1 MLSKN
6 HTRLCV
12 RLFELG
18 GSSLTDMSDASPPPK
33 KRTKRAPKHL
43 ACIVKHK
50 AIVKELKMKHAARV
64 ATLAITIRDAA
75 AELQQIETN
84 IMKEAKS
91 NPEYIKEYSIDKASF
106 DVFGP
111 ISDSKTNGTPIEGAG
126 FQDIRDAARVLHTRV
141 TAKAYGSLCGHE

>member
-1 MLSKN
+1 
-6 HTRLCV
+6 
-12 RLFELG
+12 
-18 GSSLTDMSDASPPPK
+18 MSDTSTTPPK

-43 ACIVKHK
+43 ACVVQHK
-50 AIVKELKMKHAARV
+50 SIVKELKTKYAPRV

-75 AELQQIETN
+75 AELQQIETD

-91 NPEYIKEYSIDKASF
+91 NPEYIKEYSNDKASF

-111 ISDSKTNGTPIEGAG
+111 ISDRKTDGNPIEGPG

-141 TAKAYGSLCGHE
+141 TAKTYGSLCGCE